1 MLLKVFT
8 VVKKKRKI
16 VLTDKPANNRKFLN
30 WSDSM
35 SGTEPSI
42 SYRRGGGEK
51 THPLKPL

>member
-42 SYRRGGGEK
+42 SYRRGGGEN
-51 THPLKPL
+51 TPT